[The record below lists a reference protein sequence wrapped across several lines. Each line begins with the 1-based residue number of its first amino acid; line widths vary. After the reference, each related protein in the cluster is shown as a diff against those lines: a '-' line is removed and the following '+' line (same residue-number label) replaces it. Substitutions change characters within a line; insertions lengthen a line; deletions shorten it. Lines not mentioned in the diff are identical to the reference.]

1 MRTIDR
7 RSVTSRYHGNSHVSM
22 VPLDVKNLSSQIRTY
37 GSMGCR
43 VVPESNLVQESHTC
57 VYTFL
62 IGHYKTTV
70 CWDPEIFQPWHC
82 DVNRRKFKPSMQYC
96 TFSQAGDS
104 KITRPDTTL
113 ETRRCVPSPRS
124 EVDITVFSLLILWN
138 LRILTHSPF
147 RREHWLLSLCRRNS
161 FLPHSW

>member
-57 VYTFL
+57 VYPFL

-82 DVNRRKFKPSMQYC
+82 DVNRRKFKPSIAILHLFSGWRQQNYASRHNTGDKTLRTIPKVWSWHNC
-96 TFSQAGDS
+96 IFLIDSLKSEDPYTLTFS
-104 KITRPDTTL
+104 
-113 ETRRCVPSPRS
+113 PRAL
-124 EVDITVFSLLILWN
+124 IAFSM
-138 LRILTHSPF
+138 SA
-147 RREHWLLSLCRRNS
+147 
-161 FLPHSW
+161 